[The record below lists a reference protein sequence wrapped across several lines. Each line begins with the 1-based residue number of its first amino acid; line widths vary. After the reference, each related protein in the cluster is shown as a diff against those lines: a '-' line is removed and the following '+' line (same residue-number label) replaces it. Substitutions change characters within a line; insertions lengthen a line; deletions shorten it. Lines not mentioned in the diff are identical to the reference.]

1 VFDIRIITLKEP
13 IKPAEIIQIRALEW
27 LTFNK
32 EQHRE
37 ALKLG
42 NTLCRRF
49 LGNYSNLFYFILFYF
64 SFKFND

>member
-1 VFDIRIITLKEP
+1 MQDRYGTVSDIRIIALQEP
-13 IKPAEIIQIRALEW
+13 TSSTEEIQIRALEW
-27 LTFNK
+27 LTYNK

-49 LGNYSNLFYFILFYF
+49 LGN
-64 SFKFND
+64 

>member
-1 VFDIRIITLKEP
+1 MQDRYGTVSDIRIIALQEP
-13 IKPAEIIQIRALEW
+13 INATEGIQIRALEW

-49 LGNYSNLFYFILFYF
+49 LGKKEMFFILL
-64 SFKFND
+64 